1 MTESLNTIIEDS
13 IELKD
18 SKESRASIVNIHL
31 QENNKS
37 TELVEILTKL
47 FIDKEIV
54 DVNVSDNLTFSVS
67 PIVSTIVKRI
77 LEKSPQSLNKITV
90 DIKNIL
96 EDGIIDHKDIPKF
109 IFLVTNIYKTEL
121 NKLLTDISFTAKDT
135 VEFIKFL
142 IKIIIE
148 FDLVIVNNKMNAF
161 DMVDVSCNLLELVL
175 PDNKIKLSLSCC
187 FPKK

>member
-47 FIDKEIV
+47 FINKEIV
-54 DVNVSDNLTFSVS
+54 DINDKLTFSVS

-96 EDGIIDHKDIPKF
+96 EDGIIDHKDIPNF
-109 IFLVTNIYKTEL
+109 ILLVTNIYKTEF

-148 FDLVIVNNKMNAF
+148 FNLVTVNNKMNALN
-161 DMVDVSCNLLELVL
+161 MLDVSCNLLELVL

>member
-1 MTESLNTIIEDS
+1 MTESLNTVIE
-13 IELKD
+13 D

-47 FIDKEIV
+47 FIDKEIA
-54 DVNVSDNLTFSVS
+54 DVSDILTLPVS

-96 EDGIIDHKDIPKF
+96 EDGVIDHKDIPKF
-109 IFLVTNIYKTEL
+109 ILLVTNIYKTEF

-148 FDLVIVNNKMNAF
+148 FDLVIVNNKMNAL

-175 PDNKIKLSLSCC
+175 PDNKQKLSFSCC

>member
-1 MTESLNTIIEDS
+1 MTESLNTVIE
-13 IELKD
+13 D

-37 TELVEILTKL
+37 SELGEILTHL
-47 FIDKEIV
+47 FIDKDFV
-54 DVNVSDNLTFSVS
+54 DVIDILTFSVS

-96 EDGIIDHKDIPKF
+96 EDGVIDHKDIPKF
-109 IFLVTNIYKTEL
+109 ILLVTNIYKTEF

-142 IKIIIE
+142 IKIIID
-148 FDLVIVNNKMNAF
+148 FDLVIVNNKMNAL

-175 PDNKIKLSLSCC
+175 PDNKQKLSFSCC

>member
-37 TELVEILTKL
+37 TNLVEILTHL
-47 FIDKEIV
+47 FIDKDFV
-54 DVNVSDNLTFSVS
+54 DVIDILTFSVS

-96 EDGIIDHKDIPKF
+96 EDGVIDHKDIPKF
-109 IFLVTNIYKTEL
+109 IFLVTNIYKTEFT
-121 NKLLTDISFTAKDT
+121 KLLTDISYTAKDT

-161 DMVDVSCNLLELVL
+161 NMLDVSCNLLELVL
-175 PDNKIKLSLSCC
+175 PDNKIKLSFSCC